1 MEIKLHP
8 EALGK
13 LGVLHPTQQGGCQNF
28 ILRNRCAC
36 KEGKRRFRGVL
47 FFLQIN
53 YEFGFSKARSIK
65 VFSITPV
72 TGTII
77 TNQAKYNAVAT

>member
-1 MEIKLHP
+1 MEIRRSASYPTGRMP
-8 EALGK
+8 EL
-13 LGVLHPTQQGGCQNF
+13 
-28 ILRNRCAC
+28 LRNSCAC
-36 KEGKRRFRGVL
+36 EGKRRFRGVL